1 MFLAKNILLPV
12 KGERWEEQ
20 TFGIASIL
28 SKLSRGTIH
37 ALHIIEIERS
47 LPVDAEIDVKT
58 NHGEET
64 LAWIESLAREAD
76 CSLTSDLL
84 QSRRAGPAIVQESIE
99 KSIDAIVL
107 GTNDKPNHRETVLG
121 NTVDY
126 ILRESQCHVLL
137 LRNQL
142 LAPLHTKD

>member
-1 MFLAKNILLPV
+1 M
-12 KGERWEEQ
+12 KGESWEEQ

-28 SKLSRGTIH
+28 AKLSRGTIH

-47 LPVDAEIDVKT
+47 LPVDAEIDAKT

-84 QSRRAGPAIVQESIE
+84 QSRRAGPAIVQESIG
-99 KSIDAIVL
+99 KAVDAIVL
-107 GTNDKPNHRETVLG
+107 GTNDNPNHRETVLG

-126 ILRESQCHVLL
+126 ILREAQCDVLL
-137 LRNQL
+137 LRNQHL
-142 LAPLHTKD
+142 TSLDAKD